1 MIDAQFFRENGLLK
15 GFKISGHAGFADYG
29 KDIVCSA
36 VTSSIMLSANTITDF
51 FKIPAKVLVLENEIS
66 LDSRKLSDIQAQHL
80 NIILS
85 SLKKHL
91 ELINEDYNKLSI
103 SEKNIKPTMK
113 GKSYD

>member
-15 GFKISGHAGFADYG
+15 GFVISGHAGFADFG

-36 VTSSIMLSANTITDF
+36 VTSSVMLSANTVTDF
-51 FKIPAKVLVLENEIS
+51 FKIPAKVAVLENEIS
-66 LDSRKLSDIQAQHL
+66 LDSRRLSDLQAQNL

-91 ELINEDYNKLSI
+91 ELINSDYNRLKI
-103 SEKNIKPTMK
+103 SETNNKPTMK